1 MGSSFTGM
9 RTCGGVENE
18 EKNRKWAGTSL
29 QIDRIKGCGSVIFF
43 FLLIVVCLVLYFLLV
58 PLESDRK
65 GETKGDVGRVNKRQG
80 SGGSV
85 SVCVG
90 EAESTQI
97 RVMCVLVLLQ
107 NRPIVGKMRLLEA
120 EKKRRGIL
128 AHDVQKQCASEDA
141 TKK

>member
-1 MGSSFTGM
+1 MDSSFTGM

-43 FLLIVVCLVLYFLLV
+43 FLPIVVCPVLCFLLV

-80 SGGSV
+80 SGRSV

-120 EKKRRGIL
+120 EKKRRGIW
-128 AHDVQKQCASEDA
+128 AHDVQKQCASEDG
-141 TKK
+141 TEK